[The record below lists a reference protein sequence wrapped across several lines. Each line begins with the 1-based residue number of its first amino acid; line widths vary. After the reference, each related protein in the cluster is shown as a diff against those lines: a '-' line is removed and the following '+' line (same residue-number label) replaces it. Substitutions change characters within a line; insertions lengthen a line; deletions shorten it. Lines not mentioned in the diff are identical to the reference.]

1 MLTQRD
7 SLFEQ
12 TRLTRRQ
19 IIDEANNRI
28 SIYPVLEI
36 PPRAGATVGE
46 MAATATT
53 SAAAAI
59 DVPIQIFDGSASS
72 PYAQR
77 KSVAGS
83 TPTEN
88 VSINNQPNNMA
99 EIHIVDNHYGR
110 TFDSS
115 STLSS
120 DSDSLSRFTIIN

>member
-36 PPRAGATVGE
+36 PPRVGATVGE
-46 MAATATT
+46 IAATATT
-53 SAAAAI
+53 FAAAI

-99 EIHIVDNHYGR
+99 EIHIIDNHYGR

>member
-36 PPRAGATVGE
+36 PPRVGATVGE
-46 MAATATT
+46 IAPTATT
-53 SAAAAI
+53 SAAAI

-99 EIHIVDNHYGR
+99 EIHIIDNHYGR